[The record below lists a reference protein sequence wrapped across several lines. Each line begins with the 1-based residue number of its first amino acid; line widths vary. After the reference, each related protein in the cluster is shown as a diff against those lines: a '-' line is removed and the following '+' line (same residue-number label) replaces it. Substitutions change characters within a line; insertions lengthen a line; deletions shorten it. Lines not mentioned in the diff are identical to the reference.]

1 LKGVVDK
8 PNEGFMK
15 SGAQGFFKGALQG
28 AAGLFVKPITGA
40 MDLVVKTSEG
50 IENSSKS
57 PQEFQSDERMR

>member
-1 LKGVVDK
+1 
-8 PNEGFMK
+8 MK